1 MVAATSATL
10 VTQTMSAEQT
20 SETTEASVNPEH
32 WVDEYGDYLYRY
44 AYSRLRDGNA
54 AEEVVQETFLAGVR
68 YAEQFA
74 GRGSE
79 QGWLTGILKRK
90 IVDFVRRRVKDN
102 RAAAYEDEHD
112 PSTQMFDAMGN
123 WKSGAI
129 KWSPAPDQRQESEEL
144 QEVVREC
151 LQTLP
156 KGQADVFVLSVME
169 DMDSEEICSE
179 LDITPSNFWVR
190 MHRARLG
197 LARCVGSKWY
207 EDDEVKQHGG

>member
-1 MVAATSATL
+1 
-10 VTQTMSAEQT
+10 MSTDQ
-20 SETTEASVNPEH
+20 SVSQEAGPKADPTR
-32 WVDEYGDYLYRY
+32 WVEDYGDYLYRY

-68 YAEQFA
+68 YASQFA

-90 IVDFVRRRVKDN
+90 IVDFVRRRMKDN

-112 PSTQMFDAMGN
+112 PSAQMFDAMGN

-129 KWSPAPDQRQESEEL
+129 KFSPAPDQRQQSEEL
-144 QEVVREC
+144 YNVVRQC
-151 LQTLP
+151 LETLP

-169 DMDSEEICSE
+169 EMDSDDICSE
-179 LDITPSNFWVR
+179 LDISPSNFWVR

-197 LARCVGSKWY
+197 LAKCVGAKWY
-207 EDDEVKQHGG
+207 DVDNAGNGVKNDG